1 MYDVIIVG
9 AGPAGLTSAIYAGR
23 SRLKTM
29 VLEKSIVGGQLMLT
43 ENIENFPGFVGG
55 ISSQDLIDKMHKQ
68 AEDFG
73 AEFKNEEVKKI
84 TLESDFKQIHTS
96 SNKYQTKSIII
107 ATGAHYKRLG
117 VPGED
122 RLIGRGVSYC
132 ATCDGPLFKDKVVAV
147 IGGGNTAATEALF
160 LAKFAKIAYL
170 VHRRDKLRATKIL
183 EEYMVKTKKIKFILK
198 TVVTEILGKDRL
210 QQLKL
215 KEVNSGKEELLNCD
229 GMFVF
234 VGLEPNTKFLAG
246 LVNLDSKGYIITDEQ
261 LQTSVNGIFT
271 AGDCRLKTLRQV
283 VTACADGAIAAFSAE
298 SFLSKL

>member
-9 AGPAGLTSAIYAGR
+9 AGPAGLTAAIYSGR
-23 SRLKTM
+23 SRLKTL
-29 VLEKSIVGGQLMLT
+29 VLEKSIIGGQLMLT
-43 ENIENFPGFVGG
+43 ENIENFPGFSGG
-55 ISSQDLIDKMHKQ
+55 ISSQELIEKMHKQ

-96 SNKYQTKSIII
+96 SNRYQTKSIII

-160 LAKFAKIAYL
+160 LAKFAKTVYL
-170 VHRRDKLRATKIL
+170 IHRRDKLRAAKIL
-183 EEYMVKTKKIKFILK
+183 EEYMIKSNKVEFILGS
-198 TVVTEILGKDRL
+198 VVTEIIGKDRL
-210 QQLKL
+210 GAIKL

-298 SFLSKL
+298 IFLTKL